1 MKKQQ
6 LPILILLT
14 AVFVSFALG
23 FFLGRNAN
31 HSPVQLAAPMAE
43 TEVTTLPTETTA
55 VDTLTETTEIPA
67 SEQDTGIVSSAQ
79 SESSSAQSGLVNVN
93 TATREELMTLP
104 GIGEV
109 IAQRI
114 IDYREAAGPF
124 KSTEDLIMVTGIGNK
139 KLEAIIDLITV
150 E

>member
-1 MKKQQ
+1 
-6 LPILILLT
+6 
-14 AVFVSFALG
+14 
-23 FFLGRNAN
+23 
-31 HSPVQLAAPMAE
+31 
-43 TEVTTLPTETTA
+43 
-55 VDTLTETTEIPA
+55 
-67 SEQDTGIVSSAQ
+67 
-79 SESSSAQSGLVNVN
+79 
-93 TATREELMTLP
+93 MTLP

>member
-6 LPILILLT
+6 LPILILVT

-31 HSPVQLAAPMAE
+31 HSPVQLAAPMKE
-43 TEVTTLPTETTA
+43 TEVTTYP
-55 VDTLTETTEIPA
+55 TETTEIPD

-93 TATREELMTLP
+93 TATLEELMTLP

>member
-6 LPILILLT
+6 LPILILVT

-31 HSPVQLAAPMAE
+31 HSPVQLAAPMEE
-43 TEVTTLPTETTA
+43 TEVTTLP
-55 VDTLTETTEIPA
+55 TETTEIPA

-93 TATREELMTLP
+93 TATLEELMTLP